1 MNRVSWFVF
10 LFVAL
15 AACGKQ
21 GRAINLEGTN
31 YYFPPK
37 HVGGILNPDESGSRQ
52 FYIRLTPPGGYYWL
66 VYDPARESRPNK
78 LGPGVPTISHISDW
92 SVDFIPKEQEVQLVR
107 NEAGLVV
114 CKKNPVNDE
123 SAYLRMIFTC
133 GFRIYDNGVPWSV
146 IIPGDLV
153 ASAPALKRR
162 AELTL
167 ANYRADERAKV
178 AKP

>member
-1 MNRVSWFVF
+1 MKRVSWLV
-10 LFVAL
+10 LPIVVL
-15 AACGKQ
+15 AGCGKPD
-21 GRAINLEGTN
+21 RAINLEGTA
-31 YYFPPK
+31 YYFPSK
-37 HVGGILNPDESGSRQ
+37 HISGIVNPDESGKGQ
-52 FYIRLTPPGGYYWL
+52 FYIRLIPPGGYYWL

-78 LGPGVPTISHISDW
+78 LGPGIPTITHVSDW
-92 SVDFIPKEQEVQLVR
+92 SVDFIPKEREVRLVR

-123 SAYLRMIFTC
+123 SAYMRLIFTC

-167 ANYRADERAKV
+167 ANYRADKRARV
-178 AKP
+178 TKP